1 MKITTMNRSPVQ
13 LANAN
18 AKAHVKAHVKANA
31 RAIQTQKGVGLIE
44 VLAAVFIMTI
54 GVLAI
59 AHLQTASLV
68 ASKNSADFFEI
79 NELSHKILEQLKADR
94 SNAAKGAY
102 NFSFGD
108 STGGGGNA
116 DIVQNV
122 GAWNTEMG
130 LIVHQGQVSVDC
142 DTEECQ
148 VSLRWNETSHDGEGQ
163 EVFNLKS
170 PI

>member
-1 MKITTMNRSPVQ
+1 MKIQTFNRSPSPVNHAQ
-13 LANAN
+13 
-18 AKAHVKAHVKANA
+18 
-31 RAIQTQKGVGLIE
+31 AIRSISHHAQRGVGLIE

-68 ASKNSADFFEI
+68 ATKNSADFFEI

-94 SNAAKGAY
+94 GNAANGAY
-102 NFSFGD
+102 NFAFGD
-108 STGGGGNA
+108 STAGGGANA
-116 DIVQNV
+116 DIVQKV
-122 GAWNTEMG
+122 GAWNAEMG
-130 LIVHQGQVSVDC
+130 LIVYQGQVSVDC
-142 DTEECQ
+142 DTDECQ
-148 VSLRWNETSHDGEGQ
+148 VSLRWNETSHEGEGQ